1 MEETVPG
8 LVNDHFPNPKG
19 ITQTQGRA
27 PLVDIQVYPSAILYI
42 HNIQMVTST
51 AFETNFEN
59 FLKRL
64 RQEKLTSLAKA
75 DAAKNVS
82 QNVFIDERRIIVSVN
97 NTWRNI

>member
-19 ITQTQGRA
+19 TTQTQGRA

-42 HNIQMVTST
+42 HNIQMITST

-64 RQEKLTSLAKA
+64 RQEKLTSLNKG
-75 DAAKNVS
+75 DASTIVNK
-82 QNVFIDERRIIVSVN
+82 NVFIDERRIIVSVN
-97 NTWRNI
+97 NTWKNI

>member
-19 ITQTQGRA
+19 TTQTQGR
-27 PLVDIQVYPSAILYI
+27 PLELQVYPPASLYI
-42 HNIQMVTST
+42 HNIQMITST

>member
-1 MEETVPG
+1 M
-8 LVNDHFPNPKG
+8 
-19 ITQTQGRA
+19 I
-27 PLVDIQVYPSAILYI
+27 
-42 HNIQMVTST
+42 TST

>member
-1 MEETVPG
+1 M
-8 LVNDHFPNPKG
+8 
-19 ITQTQGRA
+19 I
-27 PLVDIQVYPSAILYI
+27 
-42 HNIQMVTST
+42 TST

-64 RQEKLTSLAKA
+64 RQEKLTSLTKA